1 MARKRIIYQSQ
12 AVAIEQAS
20 PLISQTT
27 LMGVQSCNYGV
38 EISREDVNQYG
49 QLGAIDKVI
58 MDAPTCTTEVNY
70 YCGGFGGPSAEG
82 ANLSGLLQ
90 AAIESKT
97 ASVLVALD
105 STEGEDYA
113 ISASDTV
120 VVLESGSLT
129 SLSAD
134 ATVGGIPTNTLN
146 FQGLD
151 FRYSSNTGG
160 DEVAVP
166 GTSLTISTQTGV
178 QITLSDSTTNS
189 KYTNFQTCGISFDL
203 GTEVL
208 RKLGDSASPYYYGIV
223 PTFPAQASINFESLA
238 IDDGIQTVVTNLK
251 QSAKTSSA
259 VVTGGMTN
267 VSVNIGGTGYKLV
280 NGTVDS
286 HNFSSSIGDN
296 VTLDAT
302 FNATIGGASSK
313 QNLLVGL
320 KSQM

>member
-20 PLISQTT
+20 PTISQTT

-82 ANLSGLLQ
+82 ANLSGLLR

-105 STEGEDYA
+105 STEGQDY
-113 ISASDTV
+113 SVTASDTV
-120 VVLESGSLT
+120 VVLESGSMT
-129 SLSAD
+129 SLSCD

-151 FRYSSNTGG
+151 FRYGTNSGG

-166 GTSLTISTQTGV
+166 GTSLTIATQTGV
-178 QITLSDSTTNS
+178 QISIADATTNT
-189 KYTNFQTCGISFDL
+189 KYNNFQTAGVSFDL

-208 RKLGDSASPYYYGIV
+208 RRLGDSASPYYYGIV

-238 IDDGIQTVVTNLK
+238 IDEGIKTVVSNLK
-251 QSAKTSSA
+251 QSAKTSTS
-259 VVTGGMTN
+259 VVVGGMTN
-267 VSVNIGGTGYKLV
+267 VSINVGGTGYKLV

-302 FNATIGGASSK
+302 FNASIGGANSLQK
-313 QNLLVGL
+313 MLIGL
-320 KSQM
+320 KADM

>member
-12 AVAIEQAS
+12 AVALAQSS
-20 PLISQTT
+20 PSISQIT
-27 LMGVQSCNYGV
+27 LQGVQSCSYGV

-70 YCGGFGGPSAEG
+70 YCGGFGAANEG
-82 ANLSGLLQ
+82 ANLSGLLR

-105 STEGEDYA
+105 STEGEDYEVEA
-113 ISASDTV
+113 ADTV
-120 VVLESGSLT
+120 VVLESGAMT
-129 SLSAD
+129 SLSCD
-134 ATVGGIPTNTLN
+134 ASVGAIPTNTLS

-151 FRYSSNTGG
+151 FRYTTNSGG
-160 DEVAVP
+160 DVVALP
-166 GTSLTISTQTGV
+166 GTTLSIATQTGV
-178 QITLSDSTTNS
+178 VVTLSDTTTAT
-189 KYTNFQTCGISFDL
+189 KYTNFQTAGISFDL

-208 RKLGDSASPYYYGIV
+208 RKLGDSTSPYYYAIV

-238 IDDGIQTVVTNLK
+238 IDDGINTVVSNLK
-251 QSAKTSSA
+251 QSAKTSSS
-259 VVTGGMTN
+259 VLTGGMTDVT
-267 VSVNIGGTGYKLV
+267 VSVGQTTYKLV

-286 HNFSSSIGDN
+286 HNFSSSVGDN

-302 FNATIGGASSK
+302 FAATIGGAASK
-313 QNLLVGL
+313 QKMLVG
-320 KSQM
+320 KKGEM

>member
-20 PLISQTT
+20 PSITQTT

-82 ANLSGLLQ
+82 ANLSGLLR

-105 STEGEDYA
+105 STEGQDYSLTA
-113 ISASDTV
+113 TDTV
-120 VVLESGSLT
+120 VVLESGSMT
-129 SLSAD
+129 SLSCD

-151 FRYSSNTGG
+151 FRYGVNTGA

-166 GTSLTISTQTGV
+166 GTALTIATQTGV
-178 QITLSDSTTNS
+178 QISIADGTTNT
-189 KYTNFQTCGISFDL
+189 KYNNFQTAGVSFDL

-208 RKLGDSASPYYYGIV
+208 RRLGDSASPYYYGIV

-238 IDDGIQTVVTNLK
+238 IDEGIKTVVSNLK
-251 QSAKTSSA
+251 QSAKTSSS
-259 VVTGGMTN
+259 VVLGGMTN
-267 VSVNIGGTGYKLV
+267 VSINVGGTGYKLV

-286 HNFSSSIGDN
+286 HKFSSSIGDN

-302 FNATIGGASSK
+302 FNASIGGANSLQK
-313 QNLLVGL
+313 MLVGL
-320 KSQM
+320 KADM

>member
-12 AVAIEQAS
+12 AVAIEQAD
-20 PLISQTT
+20 PAITQVT

-38 EISREDVNQYG
+38 EIAREDVNQYG

-70 YCGGFGGPSAEG
+70 YCGGFGGATAEG
-82 ANLSGLLQ
+82 ANLSGLLR

-105 STEGEDYA
+105 STEGEDYVV
-113 ISASDTV
+113 DGGDVV
-120 VVLESGSLT
+120 VVLESGAMT
-129 SLSAD
+129 SLSCD

-151 FRYSSNTGG
+151 FRYSTNSGG
-160 DEVAVP
+160 DGVAVP
-166 GTSLTISTQTGV
+166 GTTLAIATQTGV
-178 QITLSDSTTNS
+178 QITLSDTTTATE
-189 KYTNFQTCGISFDL
+189 YTNFQTAGISFDL

-208 RKLGDSASPYYYGIV
+208 RKLGDSSSPYYYAIV

-238 IDDGIQTVVTNLK
+238 IDVGIETVVSNLK
-251 QSAKTSSA
+251 QSAKSSTA

-267 VSVNIGGTGYKLV
+267 VSVNVGGTGYKLV

-286 HNFSSSIGDN
+286 HNFTSSVGDN
-296 VTLDAT
+296 VSLDAT
-302 FNATIGGASSK
+302 FNATIGGKNSK
-313 QNLLVGL
+313 QNMLVGL
-320 KSQM
+320 KSEM

>member
-20 PLISQTT
+20 PTISQTT

-82 ANLSGLLQ
+82 ANLSGLLR

-105 STEGEDYA
+105 STEGQDY
-113 ISASDTV
+113 SVTASDTV
-120 VVLESGSLT
+120 VVLESGSMT
-129 SLSAD
+129 SLSCD

-151 FRYSSNTGG
+151 FRYGTNSGG

-166 GTSLTISTQTGV
+166 GTSLTIATQTGV
-178 QITLSDSTTNS
+178 QISIADATTNT
-189 KYTNFQTCGISFDL
+189 KYNNFQTAGVSFDL

-208 RKLGDSASPYYYGIV
+208 RRLGDSASPYYYGIV

-238 IDDGIQTVVTNLK
+238 IDEGIKTVVSNLK
-251 QSAKTSSA
+251 QSAKTSTS
-259 VVTGGMTN
+259 VVVGGMNN
-267 VSVNIGGTGYKLV
+267 VSINVGGTGYKLV

-302 FNATIGGASSK
+302 FNASIGGANSLQK
-313 QNLLVGL
+313 MLIGL
-320 KSQM
+320 KADM